1 MLQTQEL
8 KLQEKAQKQ
17 LLIQSSN
24 KMITQEE
31 LKKLFHYNPET
42 GIFTRLVSVGLKVKS
57 GQVAGGL
64 DNGYIKIGINGK
76 RYFAHRLAW
85 LYVYGEFSNLPQ
97 MVIDHIDGNTINN
110 KIENLRKV
118 THQQNILNQKLRT
131 TNTSGI
137 KNICWHKREGKWYVR
152 VMNKGVMK
160 NIGYFEDL
168 ELAELAAIEARRKY
182 HGQFARD

>member
-31 LKKLFHYNPET
+31 LKKLLHYNPKT
-42 GIFTRLVSVGLKVKS
+42 GIFTRVVSVGRKVKS

-168 ELAELAAIEARRKY
+168 ELAELAAIEVRRKY